1 MKNAIFNKYLSAI
14 MQLNQKLASYPFSVL
29 SMILSLVQGVDSGVF
44 AGNELFVSSNMKLCD
59 GDIVRTAI

>member
-1 MKNAIFNKYLSAI
+1 
-14 MQLNQKLASYPFSVL
+14 
-29 SMILSLVQGVDSGVF
+29 MILSLVQGVDSGVF